1 MFAWFLVLHK
11 RVVNSDIIAKRKCA
25 FCGFWSACTFSY
37 VEWVI
42 QTVSNKSLY
51 SAHIKKHSDQIKSR
65 MLPYFTYYQLLLFLE
80 PRYIQQ
86 EQTNQAEEVEEED
99 LFGGFSKLVRFF
111 FSDFF
116 FLFWACVFFMFL
128 LLMLLLFFM
137 NLNFRFVKA
146 ACLGPFLLD
155 LSALRYYQLMKWCFD
170 CLYVLYLEK
179 TRKHKY

>member
-99 LFGGFSKLVRFF
+99 LFGGFSKHVRFF
-111 FSDFF
+111 FWFF
-116 FLFWACVFFMFL
+116 FSFLSVCLFYVFVIDVAVVFYEPEFS
-128 LLMLLLFFM
+128 
-137 NLNFRFVKA
+137 V
-146 ACLGPFLLD
+146 C
-155 LSALRYYQLMKWCFD
+155 
-170 CLYVLYLEK
+170 
-179 TRKHKY
+179 